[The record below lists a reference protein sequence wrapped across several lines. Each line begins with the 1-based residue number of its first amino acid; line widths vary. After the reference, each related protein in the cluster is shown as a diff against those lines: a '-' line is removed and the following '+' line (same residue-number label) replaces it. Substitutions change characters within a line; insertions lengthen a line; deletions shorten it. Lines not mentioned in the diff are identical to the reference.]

1 MASKYVMVTH
11 WQNHW
16 DNLSNGET
24 HFTKNM
30 LRGRMTQDKIK
41 EDTYTIFIKRNKQTK
56 KVEKAWEGKVYG
68 FKDEGNKILFKV
80 EISKEIILPSKYSDY
95 PEGWYIED
103 IEEETLLNAINYP
116 PFFYILNTTSDWN
129 EFEKHTYSLLK
140 LLGIH
145 QIHKYEKQR
154 GTPDGFFRF
163 GNLAVIYDTTLE
175 GTFEKSKETQIN
187 NFCSQLRTGSLTSVN
202 RTIDIS
208 RCNKQIWIITRGTP
222 RTIKKIDDTI
232 VKEVPVSEIIK
243 VYSKRMEQLMDETE
257 LENKLRN
264 ICET

>member
-1 MASKYVMVTH
+1 
-11 WQNHW
+11 
-16 DNLSNGET
+16 
-24 HFTKNM
+24 
-30 LRGRMTQDKIK
+30 
-41 EDTYTIFIKRNKQTK
+41 
-56 KVEKAWEGKVYG
+56 
-68 FKDEGNKILFKV
+68 
-80 EISKEIILPSKYSDY
+80 
-95 PEGWYIED
+95 
-103 IEEETLLNAINYP
+103 
-116 PFFYILNTTSDWN
+116 
-129 EFEKHTYSLLK
+129 
-140 LLGIH
+140 LGIH

-187 NFCSQLRTGSLTSVN
+187 NFCSQLKTGTLTSLN

-222 RTIKKIDDTI
+222 RTIKRIDDII
-232 VKEVPVSEIIK
+232 VKEVPVSEIVK
-243 VYSKRMEQLMDETE
+243 VYSERIEQPMDETE

>member
-1 MASKYVMVTH
+1 MGLKYIMATH

-16 DNLSNGET
+16 DNLSNNET
-24 HFTKNM
+24 YFTKNM
-30 LRGRMTQDKIK
+30 LRQGMTPDKIK
-41 EDTYTIFIKRNKQTK
+41 EGIYTIFIKKNKETK
-56 KVEKAWEGKVYG
+56 KAEKAWEGKVYD
-68 FKDEGNKILFKV
+68 FKDEGNRIRFKV
-80 EISKEIILPSKYSDY
+80 EIDKKIPLLPRYSDY
-95 PEGWYIED
+95 SEGWYIEST
-103 IEEETLLNAINYP
+103 EEEIFLQSINYP
-116 PFFYILNTTSDWN
+116 PFLYLLNATNDWN
-129 EFEKHTYSLLK
+129 EFERHTYSLLK

-187 NFCSQLRTGSLTSVN
+187 NFCSQLKTGTLTSLN

-222 RTIKKIDDTI
+222 RTIKRIDDII
-232 VKEVPVSEIIK
+232 VKEVPVSEIVK
-243 VYSKRMEQLMDETE
+243 VYSERIEQPMDETE